1 MPVFYRKDMMPMSQF
16 SELLKE
22 YIKKKDITIKA
33 LAEKCGIDRTYL
45 HKILKGERKVPS
57 VDFVENISL
66 QLMLSTEDKSRL
78 MELYNISEM
87 GEDVNN
93 RRKQVK
99 KTPQNTIWIFFRSYV
114 TLRKSMKNMRLF
126 IIMRVRRHISTP
138 RTSCQT

>member
-16 SELLKE
+16 SELLRE

-66 QLMLSTEDKSRL
+66 QLMLSTEDKSGSWSFITFLRWGK
-78 MELYNISEM
+78 MS
-87 GEDVNN
+87 
-93 RRKQVK
+93 
-99 KTPQNTIWIFFRSYV
+99 TIAVSR
-114 TLRKSMKNMRLF
+114 
-126 IIMRVRRHISTP
+126 
-138 RTSCQT
+138 CQR

>member
-87 GEDVNN
+87 GG
-93 RRKQVK
+93 RCLQSPQAGVK
-99 KTPQNTIWIFFRSYV
+99 DNTRYGKHQHGRS
-114 TLRKSMKNMRLF
+114 
-126 IIMRVRRHISTP
+126 
-138 RTSCQT
+138 

>member
-16 SELLKE
+16 SELLRE

-78 MELYNISEM
+78 MGFITFLRWGKMS
-87 GEDVNN
+87 
-93 RRKQVK
+93 
-99 KTPQNTIWIFFRSYV
+99 TIAVSR
-114 TLRKSMKNMRLF
+114 
-126 IIMRVRRHISTP
+126 
-138 RTSCQT
+138 CQR

>member
-16 SELLKE
+16 SELLRE

-78 MELYNISEM
+78 WSFITFLRWGKMS
-87 GEDVNN
+87 
-93 RRKQVK
+93 
-99 KTPQNTIWIFFRSYV
+99 TIAVSR
-114 TLRKSMKNMRLF
+114 
-126 IIMRVRRHISTP
+126 
-138 RTSCQT
+138 CQR

>member
-16 SELLKE
+16 SELLRE

-66 QLMLSTEDKSRL
+66 QLMLSTEDKSRRSFITFL
-78 MELYNISEM
+78 RWGKMF
-87 GEDVNN
+87 
-93 RRKQVK
+93 
-99 KTPQNTIWIFFRSYV
+99 TIAVSR
-114 TLRKSMKNMRLF
+114 
-126 IIMRVRRHISTP
+126 
-138 RTSCQT
+138 CQR

>member
-16 SELLKE
+16 SELLRE

-87 GEDVNN
+87 
-93 RRKQVK
+93 RRLKDGYNCFPQPPWQ
-99 KTPQNTIWIFFRSYV
+99 KTASNPSGQW
-114 TLRKSMKNMRLF
+114 
-126 IIMRVRRHISTP
+126 HWH
-138 RTSCQT
+138 

>member
-16 SELLKE
+16 SELLRE

-66 QLMLSTEDKSRL
+66 QLMLSTEDKSNSWSFITFLRWGK
-78 MELYNISEM
+78 MS
-87 GEDVNN
+87 
-93 RRKQVK
+93 
-99 KTPQNTIWIFFRSYV
+99 TIAVSR
-114 TLRKSMKNMRLF
+114 
-126 IIMRVRRHISTP
+126 
-138 RTSCQT
+138 CQR

>member
-66 QLMLSTEDKSRL
+66 QLMLSTSLCFPQRIKAGSWSFITFLRWGKMSTIAVSR
-78 MELYNISEM
+78 
-87 GEDVNN
+87 
-93 RRKQVK
+93 
-99 KTPQNTIWIFFRSYV
+99 
-114 TLRKSMKNMRLF
+114 
-126 IIMRVRRHISTP
+126 
-138 RTSCQT
+138 CQR

>member
-16 SELLKE
+16 SELLRE

-66 QLMLSTEDKSRL
+66 QLMLSTEDKRGSWSFITFLRWGKMSTIAVSR
-78 MELYNISEM
+78 
-87 GEDVNN
+87 
-93 RRKQVK
+93 
-99 KTPQNTIWIFFRSYV
+99 
-114 TLRKSMKNMRLF
+114 
-126 IIMRVRRHISTP
+126 
-138 RTSCQT
+138 CQR